1 MLTSTIQKDL
11 LSTNA
16 NEVVICLTSLP
27 KIINS
32 TIANAVGD
40 SVVKLLTHQTDLIRK
55 KALLVIGRIQQIC
68 PGFIADYQ

>member
-1 MLTSTIQKDL
+1 M
-11 LSTNA
+11 STNI

-40 SVVKLLTHQTDLIRK
+40 SVIKLLTHQTDLVRK
-55 KALLVIGRIQQIC
+55 KALLVVGRIQQIS
-68 PGFIADYQ
+68 PGFINDYN